1 MKKTKIVHI
10 LNSVGG
16 VDISLRLILKNID
29 SKKFENIVIHGKS
42 DTSITFE
49 NKENDKIKSFKLN
62 IVRNINPLKDVTALY
77 QSYKVLKNEKP
88 DLIHAHSAKGGVL
101 GRVLGFL
108 LNIPVLYTPQA
119 FSYLSTQNKLKK
131 RIYLLIEKALKTKN
145 NYIVASSNSELNR
158 AINEV
163 KYPKSNTF
171 LFNNCINPIQL
182 NLSSENKHNLPTD
195 FICTIGRP
203 CYQKNI
209 ELMVDVFA
217 EVTTNIDCHLVIM
230 GVGLHSDHLQSVK
243 DKITDKKLNN
253 KITLI
258 DWIDRN
264 NALNILSKS
273 KLYIS
278 TARYEGLPFSIIE
291 AMALKKA
298 LVVTDCDGNRDLVKD
313 NQNGYII
320 KNEDVNLF
328 AEKIIELLKS
338 QEKREIFEQESY
350 NFFESDFNIEKNIF
364 QLENI
369 YNKVK
374 KNN

>member
-1 MKKTKIVHI
+1 MKKMKIAHI

-16 VDISLRLILKNID
+16 VDISLRLILMNMD
-29 SKKFENIVIHGKS
+29 SKKFENFVIHGKK
-42 DTSITFE
+42 DTIKTFK
-49 NKENDKIKSFKLN
+49 NKENETIKSYKLN
-62 IVRNINPLKDVTALY
+62 IVRNINPIKDLTALF
-77 QSYKVLKNEKP
+77 QSYKVLKEEKP

-101 GRVLGFL
+101 GRVLGYL
-108 LNIPVLYTPQA
+108 LNLPVVYTPQA

-131 RIYLLIEKALKTKN
+131 NIYLLIEKALKTKN
-145 NYIVASSNSELNR
+145 NYIIASSNSEFNR
-158 AINEV
+158 AVIEV
-163 KYPKSNTF
+163 KYPDSNVY
-171 LFNNCINPIQL
+171 LFNNCINPIQFI
-182 NLSSENKHNLPTD
+182 SKDENTYNLPPD

-209 ELMVDVFA
+209 EFMIDVFA
-217 EVTTNIDCHLVIM
+217 NVTSNVDCHLVIM

-243 DKITDKKLNN
+243 DKIHYKNLTN

-298 LVVTDCDGNRDLVKD
+298 LVVTDCDGNRDLVK
-313 NQNGYII
+313 NNENGFII
-320 KNEDVNLF
+320 KEEDESLF
-328 AEKIIELLKS
+328 AEKIIDLLKTN
-338 QEKREIFEQESY
+338 EKRERFGLESY
-350 NFFESDFNIEKNIF
+350 KLFESNFNIEKNIT

-369 YNKVK
+369 YKRVQ
-374 KNN
+374 NN